1 MSRLGFVRL
10 SVVLGLCAW
19 ALAPAR
25 AAEPVRVVVTIKPLH
40 ALVAGV
46 MEGVGEPALLISGG
60 GSPHSYALKPSEAS
74 ALRRADVVVR
84 VSEHLESFLDR
95 PIKSLAKDAKII
107 TMDDLDGVTLL
118 EPREGGVWDEHD
130 DDHEAHGQE
139 ERGHDAHGQ
148 AAEAEGGHD
157 HDQEHAGKHGHEH
170 EEHDPHLWL
179 TPENARVLVDAMAKT
194 LVEVDPGN
202 AARYQANAEAVR
214 AKLTALDA
222 ELRAATKPLAGKA
235 YVVFHDAYHYFEDRY
250 GLSAAGSIT
259 VSPERQPGAKR
270 LTEIRDKIKS
280 LDAVCVFAEPQFE
293 PKLINTLIDGTDA
306 KRGVLD
312 PLGAALPAGPALYF
326 ELMRGLATSLSACL
340 LQ

>member
-10 SVVLGLCAW
+10 SIVLGLCAW

-60 GSPHSYALKPSEAS
+60 GSPHSYALKPSEAT
-74 ALRRADVVVR
+74 ALRKAQVVVR

-95 PIKSLAKDAKII
+95 PIKSLAKDAKVV

-130 DDHEAHGQE
+130 HDHEEQE
-139 ERGHDAHGQ
+139 HEAHGQ

-157 HDQEHAGKHGHEH
+157 HDQEHAGEHGREH
-170 EEHDPHLWL
+170 EEHNPHLWL
-179 TPENARVLVDAMAKT
+179 TPANARVLVDAMAKT
-194 LVEVDPGN
+194 LAEADPGN
-202 AARYQANAEAVR
+202 ATRYQANAKAMH
-214 AKLTALDA
+214 AKLAALDA
-222 ELRAATKPLAGKA
+222 ELRAATKPLAGKP

-293 PKLINTLIDGTDA
+293 PKLINTLIEGTSA